1 MPIEIKIILLFGLC
15 WFTYEYIKQSI
26 IKLIKKKWAIKMIIF
41 NKPIHRKT
49 VKTIVIIGLIAIL
62 IIIII

>member
-1 MPIEIKIILLFGLC
+1 MIVLGKV
-15 WFTYEYIKQSI
+15 
-26 IKLIKKKWAIKMIIF
+26 IKKE
-41 NKPIHRKT
+41 T